1 MDRGSLCEE
10 AGVKRIC
17 CFCET
22 WESGGIES
30 VLTNLLLHMD
40 RSELEID
47 IVAVCLKESIFT
59 ERLQA
64 AGIRFYEL
72 SGSLY
77 SLLKNYSI
85 FKKLAKER
93 HYDVF
98 HLNAFQSLSFFYL
111 LLAKQ
116 CGIPKR
122 IAHSHNTALR
132 KSKGQFLKL
141 WIHKLSRFFL
151 TGYATDL
158 WACSSKAA
166 RFLFSQRELKR
177 RGFRFIP
184 NGIDLSR
191 FRFYPEARQRIREQI
206 GCENRLII
214 GNVGRLCYQKNQAF
228 LLGIFAKIRA
238 RKKDSLL
245 LLVGEGE
252 DRKILE
258 DRAKQL
264 GILDA
269 VVFYGACKEVEQLY
283 CAMDV
288 FVFPSR
294 FEGFGI
300 VAIEAQASGLP
311 VVVSE
316 YIPKEARITEAVTT
330 VSLSMDSAVWAEAV
344 LETKVIERENGI
356 AVVKS
361 AGFDIQDCTKKIL
374 EEWMK

>member
-1 MDRGSLCEE
+1 M
-10 AGVKRIC
+10 KRIC

-77 SLLKNYSI
+77 FLLKNYSM
-85 FKKLAKER
+85 FKELTKER
-93 HYDVF
+93 HYDVL

-132 KSKGQFLKL
+132 KSTGQFLKL
-141 WIHKLSRFFL
+141 WIHKLSRFLL

-158 WACSSKAA
+158 WACSGEAA
-166 RFLFSQRELKR
+166 RFLFSSRVLKR
-177 RGFRFIP
+177 QGYSFIP
-184 NGIDLSR
+184 NGIDVER
-191 FRFYPEARQRIREQI
+191 FRFNPEVREQVRKEL
-206 GCENRLII
+206 GCEGKLVI
-214 GNVGRLCYQKNQAF
+214 GNVGRLCYQKNQEF
-228 LLGIFAKIRA
+228 LLDIFAEVHA
-238 RKKDSLL
+238 RKPNSALL
-245 LLVGEGE
+245 LIGDGE
-252 DRKILE
+252 DRRMLE
-258 DRAKQL
+258 EKANYL
-264 GILDA
+264 GIQNA
-269 VVFYGACKEVEQLY
+269 VIFYGTCQKVERLY
-283 CAMDV
+283 WAMDV

-294 FEGFGI
+294 FEGLPI
-300 VAIEAQASGLP
+300 VTIEAQTAGLT
-311 VVVSE
+311 VVSTDTVMQ
-316 YIPKEARITEAVTT
+316 EASVTDS
-330 VSLSMDSAVWAEAV
+330 VLKMPLSDKSETWAN
-344 LETKVIERENGI
+344 TIFKGKTIERVS
-356 AVVKS
+356 AAKKVKN
-361 AGFDIQDCTKKIL
+361 AGFDITDCAQRVRN
-374 EEWMK
+374 EWMR

>member
-77 SLLKNYSI
+77 FLLKNYSM
-85 FKKLAKER
+85 FKELAKER

-158 WACSSKAA
+158 WACSGEAA
-166 RFLFSQRELKR
+166 RFLFSSRELKR
-177 RGFRFIP
+177 QGYSFIP
-184 NGIDLSR
+184 NGIDVER
-191 FRFYPEARQRIREQI
+191 FRFNPEVREQVRKEL
-206 GCENRLII
+206 GCEGKLVI
-214 GNVGRLCYQKNQAF
+214 GNVGRLCYQKNQEF
-228 LLGIFAKIRA
+228 LLDIFAEVYA
-238 RKKDSLL
+238 REPNSVL
-245 LLVGEGE
+245 LLVGDGE
-252 DRKILE
+252 DRRMLE
-258 DRAKQL
+258 EKANYL
-264 GILDA
+264 GIQNA
-269 VVFYGACKEVEQLY
+269 VIFYGTCQKVERLY
-283 CAMDV
+283 WAMDV

-294 FEGFGI
+294 FEGLGMAA
-300 VAIEAQASGLP
+300 VEAQAAGLP
-311 VVVSE
+311 VVCSE
-316 YIPKEARITEAVTT
+316 AIPQEARRSEMFCQVDLKNGSGGWADEIQRLLSGTISKEAPDIGAFSIQQVTGMIEA
-330 VSLSMDSAVWAEAV
+330 AY
-344 LETKVIERENGI
+344 KNG
-356 AVVKS
+356 
-361 AGFDIQDCTKKIL
+361 
-374 EEWMK
+374 

>member
-1 MDRGSLCEE
+1 MARRIGNEE

-47 IVAVCLKESIFT
+47 IVAVCVKESVFT

-77 SLLKNYSI
+77 SFLKNYSM
-85 FKKLAKER
+85 FKELTKER
-93 HYDVF
+93 NYDVL

-132 KSKGQFLKL
+132 KSTGQFLKL

-158 WACSSKAA
+158 WACSGEAA
-166 RFLFSQRELKR
+166 RFLFSSRELKR
-177 RGFRFIP
+177 QGYSFIP
-184 NGIDLSR
+184 NGIDVER
-191 FRFYPEARQRIREQI
+191 FRFNPEVREQVRKEL
-206 GCENRLII
+206 GCEGKLVI
-214 GNVGRLCYQKNQAF
+214 GNVGRLCYQKNQEF
-228 LLGIFAKIRA
+228 LLDIFAEVYA
-238 RKKDSLL
+238 REPNSVL
-245 LLVGEGE
+245 LLVGDGE
-252 DRKILE
+252 DHAMLE
-258 DRAKQL
+258 ERVNYL
-264 GILDA
+264 GIQNA
-269 VVFYGACKEVEQLY
+269 VIFYGTCQKVEQLY
-283 CAMDV
+283 WAMDV

-294 FEGFGI
+294 FEGLGMAA
-300 VAIEAQASGLP
+300 VEAQAAGLP
-311 VVVSE
+311 VVCSE
-316 YIPKEARITEAVTT
+316 AIPQEARRSEMFCQVDLKNGSGGWADEIQRLLSGTISKEAPDIGAFSIQQVTGMIEA
-330 VSLSMDSAVWAEAV
+330 AY
-344 LETKVIERENGI
+344 KNG
-356 AVVKS
+356 
-361 AGFDIQDCTKKIL
+361 
-374 EEWMK
+374 